1 MIISWN
7 VPRKA
12 QDSTSVNRG
21 EENMLYL
28 CIVRSDQAGG
38 PKKG

>member
-1 MIISWN
+1 MIFSWN

-12 QDSTSVNRG
+12 QDSTSVNRLHG
-21 EENMLYL
+21 KLCYL
-28 CIVRSDQAGG
+28 CIVGSDQAVG